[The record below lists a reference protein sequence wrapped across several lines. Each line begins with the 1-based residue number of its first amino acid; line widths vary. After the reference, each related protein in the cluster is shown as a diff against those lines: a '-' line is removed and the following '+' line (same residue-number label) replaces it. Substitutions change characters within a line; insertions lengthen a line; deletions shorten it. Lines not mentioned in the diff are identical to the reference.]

1 MMAKAFYKSMRTI
14 QVSRPELKPVDILS
28 EKFERKIMVLA
39 KTRHCM
45 KSVRIRS
52 YSGPHFPAFGLNA
65 ERYGV
70 SLCIQFECGKIRT
83 RTTPNTDSFYA
94 VRLLSIE
101 NVILFRQS
109 IVCSCITFSI
119 ILETVG
125 RSEIGLKFSWA
136 VLVPFLYRG
145 LSFANLQSIVK

>member
-1 MMAKAFYKSMRTI
+1 MVAKAFYKSMGTI
-14 QVSRPELKPVDILS
+14 QVSRPELRPADILS
-28 EKFERKIMVLA
+28 DEFEKKIMVLA

-52 YSGPHFPAFGLNA
+52 YSGPHLPAFGLNA
-65 ERYGV
+65 VRYGV
-70 SLCIQFECGKIRT
+70 SLRIQFKCGKIRT

-94 VRLLSIE
+94 VRFLSIE

-119 ILETVG
+119 ILQTVG
-125 RSEIGLKFSWA
+125 RSEIGLKFSGS
-136 VLVPFLYRG
+136 VLVTFFVQRLK
-145 LSFANLQSIVK
+145 LC